1 MSLNA
6 NTSGVNNTAIG
17 YQALLR
23 NTTGTTNF
31 ALGLNA
37 LQLNTTGSNNTAI
50 GSGALN
56 QNNADENIA
65 IGRGCMYWVS
75 STTASNNVAIG
86 TNAFGSVSLNGS
98 ATCANNVAIGYLSG
112 GGNNNSYNYNTLIGA
127 NTDTSGNLSYAT
139 AIGYNA
145 IATTSNQIMLG
156 GNASGTYPNVVV
168 PGNLNIA
175 NTLTINNDTG
185 SNQQVITSRG
195 PGLPPIW
202 QAQASGQWINGAGNS
217 IYYNTG
223 NVGIGTT
230 DTSTYA
236 LSVAGS
242 INATVYNAS
251 SDYRIKDNIQLLNE
265 NFTVDSLKPVTY
277 INKKTGSQ
285 DIGLIAH
292 ELQEEYPFLV
302 AGEKDGPE
310 MQSVNYIGLIGILI
324 KEIQDLKREVSTF
337 KKG

>member
-86 TNAFGSVSLNGS
+86 TNAFGSFSLYGS

-175 NTLTINNDTG
+175 NTLTINNAPGTSGQVLTSQG
-185 SNQQVITSRG
+185 SS
-195 PGLPPIW
+195 PPIW
-202 QAQASGQWINGAGNS
+202 STIGNS
-217 IYYNTG
+217 AWIVSGNNIYYNTG

-324 KEIQDLKREVSTF
+324 KEIQDLKKEVSTF

>member
-1 MSLNA
+1 M
-6 NTSGVNNTAIG
+6 
-17 YQALLR
+17 
-23 NTTGTTNF
+23 
-31 ALGLNA
+31 
-37 LQLNTTGSNNTAI
+37 QLHK
-50 GSGALN
+50 
-56 QNNADENIA
+56 
-65 IGRGCMYWVS
+65 
-75 STTASNNVAIG
+75 
-86 TNAFGSVSLNGS
+86 
-98 ATCANNVAIGYLSG
+98 
-112 GGNNNSYNYNTLIGA
+112 
-127 NTDTSGNLSYAT
+127 
-139 AIGYNA
+139 
-145 IATTSNQIMLG
+145 
-156 GNASGTYPNVVV
+156 
-168 PGNLNIA
+168 
-175 NTLTINNDTG
+175 
-185 SNQQVITSRG
+185 
-195 PGLPPIW
+195 
-202 QAQASGQWINGAGNS
+202 INGAGNS